1 MTTATE
7 SQAGTGRLDL
17 VLTRIIDAPRA
28 LVWKAWTDPEHL
40 KQWWAPAP
48 WTTPECEMDVRPGGA
63 FRTLLRGPDGEEVSV
78 QGVFLE
84 VVENERL
91 VFTDALEPGYR
102 PAQNPF
108 FTAIITLEEHG
119 GGTKYTARAL
129 HKDEA
134 DREKHEQM
142 GFHEG
147 WGKCL
152 DQLTALVA
160 RLKGSAP

>member
-48 WTTPECEMDVRPGGA
+48 WTTPECDMDVRPGGV
-63 FRTLLRGPDGEEVSV
+63 FRTLMRGPDGEEFTVE
-78 QGVFLE
+78 GVFLE
-84 VVENERL
+84 VVEKERL
-91 VFTDALEPGYR
+91 VFTDALGAGYR

-108 FTAIITLEEHG
+108 FTAIITLEEHA
-119 GGTKYTARAL
+119 GGTRYTARAL

>member
-7 SQAGTGRLDL
+7 SQADAGRLDL
-17 VLTRIIDAPRA
+17 VLTRVIDAPRA
-28 LVWKAWTDPEHL
+28 LAWKAWTDPDHL
-40 KQWWAPAP
+40 KKWWAPAP
-48 WTTPECEMDVRPGGA
+48 WTTPECEMDVRPGGV
-63 FRTLLRGPDGEEVSV
+63 FRTLMRGPHGEEFTV
-78 QGVFLE
+78 QGIFLE
-84 VVENERL
+84 VVENERI
-91 VFTDALEPGYR
+91 VFTDVLKAGDR

-108 FTAIITLEEHG
+108 FTAIITLEEHA

-134 DREKHEQM
+134 KREKHEQM

-160 RLKGSAP
+160 GLKGNAP